1 MVRVA
6 ITIRYHPGDLG
17 GTRGQT
23 AFTNHYLLGD
33 TTHKG
38 IGQVAGIGH
47 QGAGWARVIAVDNV
61 EHR

>member
-1 MVRVA
+1 MVRGP
-6 ITIRYHPGDLG
+6 ITNTYHPGDLG
-17 GTRGQT
+17 NTSGHT

>member
-1 MVRVA
+1 MVGF
-6 ITIRYHPGDLG
+6 TFTNRYHASILG
-17 GTRGQT
+17 GTRGHT